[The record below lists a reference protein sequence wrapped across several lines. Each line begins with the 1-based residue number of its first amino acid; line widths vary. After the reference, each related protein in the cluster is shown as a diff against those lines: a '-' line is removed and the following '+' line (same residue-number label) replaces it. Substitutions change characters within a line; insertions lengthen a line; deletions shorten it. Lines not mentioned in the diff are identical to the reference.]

1 MQISASL
8 VAANPAIA
16 GLVDQKVI
24 AAQASIV
31 ATAIQA
37 VNANA
42 ASATS
47 VEVCTISMHNLRHLI
62 ILTVEISTQTASF
75 R

>member
-8 VAANPAIA
+8 VAADPAIA
-16 GLVDQKVI
+16 GLVDRNVI
-24 AAQASIV
+24 AAKASIV

-47 VEVCTISMHNLRHLI
+47 VEVCTI
-62 ILTVEISTQTASF
+62 
-75 R
+75 